1 MFGSK
6 LILSVEVIKR
16 HSELRQIVNGN
27 FVSLSY
33 FWKLMYAPSSG
44 SKTETTRQ
52 VSVLHYDTF
61 DLGKHCKQYHQ
72 KSLIKS

>member
-1 MFGSK
+1 
-6 LILSVEVIKR
+6 
-16 HSELRQIVNGN
+16 
-27 FVSLSY
+27 
-33 FWKLMYAPSSG
+33 MYAPSSG

-72 KSLIKS
+72 KFLIKS

>member
-6 LILSVEVIKR
+6 WMLSVEGIKR
-16 HSELRQIVNGN
+16 HSELRRIMNGN
-27 FVSLSY
+27 FASLSY